1 MIVAQHTSQEGKQQL
16 LVTSL
21 LPLRMKHVL
30 LKVNNNLGT
39 SVKILSLTVFTWG
52 NYICS
57 QQRPNYFLRWLSQMP
72 PPPARREVTRT
83 ESCFLTPS
91 LPRRKARNASQIRP
105 STSTELETGLQ
116 LTSTQWSP
124 CEKGHGVLTAPAHVK
139 AVTPAQ
145 ALLCLAVPHSS
156 CVHQKHPIEV
166 GSTAGNAA
174 GRSRSYLP
182 AHTRAQ
188 NMEELI
194 NTVMLADGHETK

>member
-1 MIVAQHTSQEGKQQL
+1 MY
-16 LVTSL
+16 
-21 LPLRMKHVL
+21 
-30 LKVNNNLGT
+30 
-39 SVKILSLTVFTWG
+39 SVKILSLTVFTWE

-91 LPRRKARNASQIRP
+91 LTRRKARNASQIRP

-124 CEKGHGVLTAPAHVK
+124 CEKGHGVLTAPAHIK

-156 CVHQKHPIEV
+156 CSPR
-166 GSTAGNAA
+166 GCSPAGLLSFLRRMSNSTGFDAKCLFLDVFSGGLQIKFLKNSPYTEKPMSCLKKTDY
-174 GRSRSYLP
+174 RNF
-182 AHTRAQ
+182 T
-188 NMEELI
+188 
-194 NTVMLADGHETK
+194 T